1 MDANY
6 ASFPSTSS
14 SHSNKKMLKYG
25 VLAAAGIVCVCVGL
39 SFALSG
45 SNDVALAAPRGVAR
59 TRMPSRTRV
68 NVGAGGGGS
77 FLAPGSPFDPQRI
90 AYMGLGAA
98 AFHEVLRGYL
108 LARYQKLEKLNPQRW
123 GKPETLK
130 RADNELN
137 MGLTPT
143 DIPEEIKGT
152 PLETSYKDPF
162 YAHSFPSL
170 LDYLNAGL
178 AGKNYK
184 PKDKA
189 PMISYWR

>member
-1 MDANY
+1 MQSLTN
-6 ASFPSTSS
+6 P
-14 SHSNKKMLKYG
+14 
-25 VLAAAGIVCVCVGL
+25 
-39 SFALSG
+39 
-45 SNDVALAAPRGVAR
+45 P
-59 TRMPSRTRV
+59 
-68 NVGAGGGGS
+68 
-77 FLAPGSPFDPQRI
+77 FLD
-90 AYMGLGAA
+90 
-98 AFHEVLRGYL
+98 
-108 LARYQKLEKLNPQRW
+108 PQRW